1 MSSSLEASLR
11 LDIAQYQEQLAKA
24 RGEAKKFR
32 DQLKRDSGQGG
43 GIGAILG
50 GAGNQLQSL
59 LPAVGVAAIVSGTR
73 AILNEMDDLADAS
86 LRLGESTE
94 TLQRVQY
101 ASQILAGVD
110 LDGVTGS
117 FLKLEKAL
125 GDVENAAASKA
136 LERYGVS
143 AESLTRLP
151 LDEKMIVL
159 AEAFQ
164 KARADGTGYN
174 DLLALLGKSAG
185 DLIPL
190 LEQSGE
196 TLRKTFDGASVID
209 DAQVQRMAEMN
220 DQLDSFVYRVK
231 AGAGATVGFYT
242 GLEKMVELLAAG
254 ESNVFDKAFSSPDY
268 DPAKD
273 PQKKRDDKAKALA
286 DAKAKAA
293 AEAAAETAVTE
304 ALKAQ
309 LKAKQD
315 LNKLLDAEAQLSEK
329 RMQDYLS
336 ILPPNLKR
344 LELTRM
350 IMDLENQKAGLVGP
364 GLDAQRIQ
372 IETDLLGLKKQSR
385 DADQAI
391 ADAKTEALDKAAK
404 EAQDSG
410 QKAEDQARAL
420 DLFNAELAIINAQ
433 IAGNKELTAEL
444 HRKAAIQETMNR
456 LIDQAGLAEAE
467 ALKQATAMVDAK
479 KNLSDKE
486 AGKDKEGSIKGFSR
500 EKMGGVEEARQRA
513 EDRVTASRTKRDGT
527 VDKAFGSFDA
537 ETQRQK
543 DRFGKEFGAGPGTD
557 PAANPLAAQAGKNA
571 AKEST
576 TPADPNAQAGQQVI
590 ALITQ
595 ILSAVA

>member
-1 MSSSLEASLR
+1 MSAIESSLR

-32 DQLKRDSGQGG
+32 EQLKSDSGKGG

-50 GAGNQLQSL
+50 GAGNELKSL
-59 LPAVGVAAIVSGTR
+59 LPAASVAAVVGGTR

-86 LRLGESTE
+86 LRLGETTE
-94 TLQRVQY
+94 TLQRVEY
-101 ASQILAGVD
+101 ASKILAGVD
-110 LDGVTGS
+110 LGGVTGS

-151 LDEKMIVL
+151 LDEKMIML
-159 AEAFQ
+159 AGAFQ

-190 LEQSGE
+190 LEQSEE
-196 TLRKTFDGASVID
+196 TLKKTFGEAIVVPE
-209 DAQVQRMAEMN
+209 AAVQRMAALN
-220 DQLDSFVYRVK
+220 DQVDSFIAKQKSGITDFIGAGLMALDEILDPNKKQGDNFRA
-231 AGAGATVGFYT
+231 AGAGADQAV
-242 GLEKMVELLAAG
+242 ADA
-254 ESNVFDKAFSSPDY
+254 
-268 DPAKD
+268 
-273 PQKKRDDKAKALA
+273 QKKRDDKANKLA
-286 DAKAKAA
+286 EAREKAKAEAAA
-293 AEAAAETAVTE
+293 AEAI
-304 ALKAQ
+304 KAQ
-309 LKAKQD
+309 VKAKQELESIQGKEAA
-315 LNKLLDAEAQLSEK
+315 LNEK

-336 ILPPNLKR
+336 ILPPNLKL
-344 LELTRM
+344 LELKRM

-410 QKAEDQARAL
+410 QKAEDQSRAL

-444 HRKAAIQETMNR
+444 ERKAAIQETMNR
-456 LIDQAGLAEAE
+456 LIDQAGLSEAE